1 VYLEVGDTFTIE
13 NDGAENC
20 MIDDPNGILTGE
32 VADLGASTVSS
43 PITIDDA
50 GTFTISENAGS
61 AGGATA
67 NFLVTPGILFGGDE
81 NGEYAEVGD
90 EVLYEEVY
98 LLDGTTVV
106 DATVTITEVVN
117 QNYNEF
123 ELDTSRKNASGG
135 IGTLIGQD
143 SGSQDSYVEYTVSFH
158 AAADPSSP
166 ITLNNISV
174 TMKDVD
180 ELEYIMSENVDS
192 YSLSSSPATN
202 LDVRTVGSDLF
213 VEELENR
220 VTGDDDE
227 SHWAA
232 LHFESTSTIT
242 IGLGL
247 KVGNEDGESRFDAMF
262 TSSASDDSTTPNLA
276 NTGANVEW
284 PLFAGLIAV
293 IAGSSFMMASRRRR
307 TS

>member
-1 VYLEVGDTFTIE
+1 
-13 NDGAENC
+13 
-20 MIDDPNGILTGE
+20 
-32 VADLGASTVSS
+32 
-43 PITIDDA
+43 
-50 GTFTISENAGS
+50 
-61 AGGATA
+61 
-67 NFLVTPGILFGGDE
+67 
-81 NGEYAEVGD
+81 
-90 EVLYEEVY
+90 
-98 LLDGTTVV
+98 
-106 DATVTITEVVN
+106 VTITEVVN

-192 YSLSSSPATN
+192 YTLSSSPATN